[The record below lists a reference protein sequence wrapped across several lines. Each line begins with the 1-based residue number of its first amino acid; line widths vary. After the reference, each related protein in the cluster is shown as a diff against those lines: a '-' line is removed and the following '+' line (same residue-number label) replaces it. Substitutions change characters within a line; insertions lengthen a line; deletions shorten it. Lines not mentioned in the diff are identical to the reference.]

1 MKKGIE
7 FGKREDLTGGGLLR
21 SCGGWS
27 IVKALRKAKVFHK
40 SDERIL
46 GDSDFV
52 DKVLGEAEEQL
63 ERKYAFHARRV
74 GLNKLGQVVAELMGI
89 EPEIVFAPGKER
101 RRVQTRSLLC
111 YWAVR
116 ELGISMT
123 RLSTKLNMSLSA
135 VSVAVQRGEQLAL
148 TNGYQLSKALNQK

>member
-27 IVKALRKAKVFHK
+27 VVKALRKAKVFHN

-89 EPEIVFAPGKER
+89 DRKLFLHRAKSEGECKQEVFCATGRCEN
-101 RRVQTRSLLC
+101 
-111 YWAVR
+111 WA
-116 ELGISMT
+116 
-123 RLSTKLNMSLSA
+123 
-135 VSVAVQRGEQLAL
+135 
-148 TNGYQLSKALNQK
+148 